1 VTFLKLLHTLK
12 PIAAVV
18 AGNIIVAFAIAVFI
32 LPKNLIA
39 GGTTGLAI
47 ILNHFFGLN
56 ISLVVLIFNGSHVF
70 RWGRLVG
77 KEVRV
82 DDDPEHDHFPDVFD
96 FFPDSARFAEHDDDI
111 LLSAI
116 YAGILCGLGVGLVF
130 KVGASTGGMDI
141 PPLLLNKHFRIPVA
155 VGMYAF
161 DVILLLIQ
169 AFFSSMEQILY
180 GLIMVFLTSIVINKV
195 MVTGTNKMQLFIISK
210 KFEEIKE
217 ALLYV
222 QDVGLTLVNIETAFE
237 GAQQQAV
244 LCVIEQ
250 RKLSAINAL
259 VNDIDPFAFVIIGQV
274 HEVAGKGFHTGT
286 PVRISRIESK
296 N

>member
-1 VTFLKLLHTLK
+1 LIIIHTLK
-12 PIAAVV
+12 PIAAVL
-18 AGNIIVAFAIAVFI
+18 AGNIIVAFAIAAFI

-56 ISLVVLIFNGSHVF
+56 ISLVVLVFNGFMFFVGAALLGRKFALTTILSTLVF
-70 RWGRLVG
+70 PTFLS
-77 KEVRV
+77 
-82 DDDPEHDHFPDVFD
+82 
-96 FFPDSARFAEHDDDI
+96 FFRTLPALQDITDDI

-161 DVILLLIQ
+161 DVIFLLAQ
-169 AFFSSMEQILY
+169 ASFSSMEQILY
-180 GLIMVFLTSIVINKV
+180 GLIMVFLTSIMINKV
-195 MVTGTNKMQLFIISK
+195 MVAGTNKMQLFIISK
-210 KFEEIKE
+210 KYAEIKQ
-217 ALLYV
+217 ALLFV
-222 QDVGLTLVNIETAFE
+222 QDVGLTMVNIETAFE
-237 GAQQQAV
+237 GVQQQAA

-250 RKLSAINAL
+250 RKLPAINAL
-259 VNDIDPFAFVIIGQV
+259 VNEIDPYAFVIIGQV
-274 HEVAGKGFHTGT
+274 HEVAGKGFTLERQSGL
-286 PVRISRIESK
+286 VE
-296 N
+296 

>member
-1 VTFLKLLHTLK
+1 MKLLHTLK

-18 AGNIIVAFAIAVFI
+18 AGNIIVAFAIAAFI

-56 ISLVVLIFNGSHVF
+56 ISLVVLIFNGFMFFVGAALLGKKFALTTILSTIIFPTFLTFF
-70 RWGRLVG
+70 RTVPALQ
-77 KEVRV
+77 
-82 DDDPEHDHFPDVFD
+82 DMT
-96 FFPDSARFAEHDDDI
+96 DDI

-161 DVILLLIQ
+161 DVIFLLVQ
-169 AFFSSMEQILY
+169 AVFSSMEQILY

-195 MVTGTNKMQLFIISK
+195 MVTGRNKMQLFIISK
-210 KFEEIKE
+210 KFEEIKQ

-237 GAQQQAV
+237 GVQQQAV
-244 LCVIEQ
+244 LCVVEQ

-274 HEVAGKGFHTGT
+274 HEVAGKGFTLERQSGL
-286 PVRISRIESK
+286 VE
-296 N
+296 

>member
-1 VTFLKLLHTLK
+1 MFEAFTYIKTDSCSHCREHYCRICDCGVYFAEKSDRRWIDGLCHHFESFLR
-12 PIAAVV
+12 VE
-18 AGNIIVAFAIAVFI
+18 
-32 LPKNLIA
+32 
-39 GGTTGLAI
+39 
-47 ILNHFFGLN
+47 HFFGRAD
-56 ISLVVLIFNGSHVF
+56 FQWSHVF
-70 RWGRLVG
+70 HRSRVVG

-96 FFPDSARFAEHDDDI
+96 FFRTVPALQNMTDDI

-155 VGMYAF
+155 VGMYTF
-161 DVILLLIQ
+161 DVIFLLIQ

-237 GAQQQAV
+237 GVQQQAV

-274 HEVAGKGFHTGT
+274 HEVAGKGFTLEREQG
-286 PVRISRIESK
+286 
-296 N
+296 

>member
-1 VTFLKLLHTLK
+1 MKLLHTLK
-12 PIAAVV
+12 PIVAVIV
-18 AGNIIVAFAIAVFI
+18 GNIIVAFAIAAFI

-39 GGTTGLAI
+39 GGSTGLAI

-56 ISLVVLIFNGSHVF
+56 ISLVVLVFNGFMFLLGAALLGKKFALTTILSTIVF
-70 RWGRLVG
+70 PTFLT
-77 KEVRV
+77 
-82 DDDPEHDHFPDVFD
+82 
-96 FFPDSARFAEHDDDI
+96 FFRALPALQDMTDDI

-155 VGMYAF
+155 VGMYTF
-161 DVILLLIQ
+161 DVIFLLIQ

-222 QDVGLTLVNIETAFE
+222 QDVGLTLV
-237 GAQQQAV
+237 G
-244 LCVIEQ
+244 
-250 RKLSAINAL
+250 L
-259 VNDIDPFAFVIIGQV
+259 V
-274 HEVAGKGFHTGT
+274 E
-286 PVRISRIESK
+286 
-296 N
+296 